1 MVVAA
6 FTLAFCS
13 LFAWIIP
20 LVGIPVC
27 LASIIVGGI
36 AWAKKRNRIASFLA
50 IFIGAVGLV
59 LGFINAV
66 LGLIF
71 WNPAFWLIP

>member
-27 LASIIVGGI
+27 IASIIVGGI
-36 AWAKKRNRIASFLA
+36 AFAKKRNRVVSFLA

-59 LGFINAV
+59 FGLVNAA

-71 WNPAFWLIP
+71 WDPMFWLL